1 MQNQNVKAISEYLEA
16 ICNKLNKEFTSEQQ
30 QNQSMQSRSLNQV
43 NQTPQLNNQDV
54 QQNSQT
60 NIDNTDNIESA
71 ENDNSQLGN
80 DDESVQINDDQVG
93 NVSNQN
99 PAMNVDSDL
108 GKINGGE
115 KSTDSQMELPI
126 EKKRKIDPDLINIEK
141 KTTKDDFDSELIKLI
156 SENTYTVTEWKE
168 MAVNLKMDEDT
179 ISFIESEP
187 NEVKEQTKK
196 ILQLWK
202 VNLRKCF

>member
-99 PAMNVDSDL
+99 PAMNADSDL

-202 VNLRKCF
+202 VNLRK

>member
-30 QNQSMQSRSLNQV
+30 QTQSMQSRSLNQV

-99 PAMNVDSDL
+99 PAMNADSDL

-202 VNLRKCF
+202 VNLRK

>member
-115 KSTDSQMELPI
+115 KSADSQMELPI

>member
-99 PAMNVDSDL
+99 PAMNADSDL